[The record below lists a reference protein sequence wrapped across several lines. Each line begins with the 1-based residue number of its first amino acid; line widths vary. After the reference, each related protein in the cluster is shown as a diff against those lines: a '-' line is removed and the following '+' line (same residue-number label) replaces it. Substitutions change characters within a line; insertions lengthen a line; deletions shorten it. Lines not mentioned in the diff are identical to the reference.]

1 MDKELKEL
9 VKKLNAEIRENKHY
23 LQVRELKKEC
33 SDLQATTQE
42 GVIDEIMDWDVSTI
56 DNAIFTVGL
65 IIAYRN
71 VLRMIEEK
79 G

>member
-1 MDKELKEL
+1 MSKELKEL
-9 VKKLNAEIRENKHY
+9 VKKIKAEVRGYKSY
-23 LQVRELKKEC
+23 LKARELKKEC

-42 GVIDEIMDWDVSTI
+42 GVIDEIMDWDFSKT
-56 DNAIFTVGL
+56 DDAIFTVGT

-71 VLRMIEEK
+71 VLKMLEQK